1 MAPVALAGSLVL
13 TVGVP
18 VPSSAQG
25 RLAMSAAASAMS
37 ATASAVSAAASTAS
51 ATNAHARAIGST
63 DVPHRLRGRAVTV
76 LPTRRRVVALTI
88 DCGSA
93 NDGVAHILR
102 TLRRSDVTATFFVTG
117 QFAKKYPSDVHRI
130 AAAGHTIGNHSTTHP
145 DFRNLSP
152 DRRRSEIRRANR
164 FVSAQ
169 SGSTTRPWFRF
180 PYGSYDSAAIQQAND
195 LGYAVIGWTVDTL
208 GWMGTS
214 GGQSVA
220 SVRRKAVAAARPG
233 EIVLMHAGA
242 TPGDGSTLD
251 ADAMAGIIRGL
262 KSKGYGFVPLQVPSR
277 TK

>member
-1 MAPVALAGSLVL
+1 MVVACPLVL
-13 TVGVP
+13 AVSVP
-18 VPSSAQG
+18 GASSAREQ
-25 RLAMSAAASAMS
+25 L
-37 ATASAVSAAASTAS
+37 AVSAAASAVS
-51 ATNAHARAIGST
+51 AINPPATGVAGGR

-76 LPTRRRVVALTI
+76 LPTHRRVVALTV

-102 TLRRSDVTATFFVTG
+102 TLRKADVTATFFVTG
-117 QFAKKYPSDVHRI
+117 QFARTYPADVRRI
-130 AAAGHTIGNHSTTHP
+130 AAAGHAIGNHSTTHP

-152 DRRRSEIRRANR
+152 DRRRAEIRRANR
-164 FVSAQ
+164 LVSAQ
-169 SGSTTRPWFRF
+169 SGRTTRPWFRF
-180 PYGSYDSAAIQQAND
+180 PYGSYDSAAIDQAND

-220 SVRRKAVAAARPG
+220 SVRRKAVGAARPG

-251 ADAMAGIIRGL
+251 ADALPGIIRGL
-262 KSKGYGFVPLQVPSR
+262 KSKGYGFVPLQVSSK
-277 TK
+277 TS